1 MNPLSPLPERH
12 DFRPP
17 ALSVIVPVLNERE
30 TLPKLLL
37 NLAAQTGVHF
47 ETILCDGGSDDG
59 TQQVA
64 AGLATALPLRIS
76 IIAEP
81 PGRARQLNAGVA
93 ASRAPLLL
101 FLHADSHF
109 PDRHALE
116 RAVRALEAG
125 CRQAGNDRFAGRFR
139 LVFRQSSQEAAR
151 GFAFHEAKARLNRQ
165 GCIHG
170 DQGFMLF
177 RTFFDTIGPFPPGPP
192 MLAET
197 HLADRILDE
206 GEWLLFPDEIQTS
219 ARRFE
224 TEGLRER
231 QTLNA
236 LIMGAAAARWDRFF
250 AEVPRLYRQQDQSG
264 RLQLGPIL
272 ARIDGLLGELPPTE
286 RRLLWRAIGGYVR
299 DNAWQIPFFLD
310 MRRSFHRDPTGRQP
324 DTPLTTGFERWLAP
338 LLAGSGGAWLAAL
351 LTRFWFWRLLRREM
365 AVREAGR

>member
-1 MNPLSPLPERH
+1 LSDRQELLP
-12 DFRPP
+12 PG
-17 ALSVIVPVLNERE
+17 LSVIVPVLNEQE
-30 TLPKLLL
+30 TLPKLLQ
-37 NLAAQTGVHF
+37 NLAAQAGVNF
-47 ETILCDGGSDDG
+47 ETILCDGGSHDD

-64 AGLATALPLRIS
+64 DGLAKVLPLRIS
-76 IIAEP
+76 VVAAP
-81 PGRARQLNAGVA
+81 AGRARQLNAGVV

-116 RAVRALEAG
+116 RAVRLLETG
-125 CRQAGNDRFAGRFR
+125 CRQAGTDRLAGRFR
-139 LVFRQSSQEAAR
+139 LVFRQSGNQAAR
-151 GFAFHEAKARLNRQ
+151 AFAFHEAKARQNRP

-177 RTFFDTIGPFPPGPP
+177 RTFFDTIGPFPAGPP

-197 HLADRILDE
+197 RLADRILDE

-219 ARRFE
+219 VRRFE

-250 AEVPRLYRQQDQSG
+250 AELPQLYRQQARSG

-272 ARIDGLLGELPPTE
+272 ASIDGLLAELPPTE
-286 RRLLWRAIGGYVR
+286 RRLLWRSIGGYVR

-310 MRRSFHRDPTGRQP
+310 MRRCFHLDPAARQP
-324 DTPLTTGFERWLAP
+324 LTPLTTGFERWLAP
-338 LLAGSGGAWLAAL
+338 LLSGSAGAELAAL
-351 LTRFWFWRLLRREM
+351 LTRFWFRWLLWRETTVQVGNR
-365 AVREAGR
+365 